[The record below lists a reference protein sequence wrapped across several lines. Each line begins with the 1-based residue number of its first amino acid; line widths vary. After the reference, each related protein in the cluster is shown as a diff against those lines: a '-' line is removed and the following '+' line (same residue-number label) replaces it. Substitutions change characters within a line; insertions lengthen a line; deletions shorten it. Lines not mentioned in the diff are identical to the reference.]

1 MDSVSQKNYQGL
13 LKAVILDWAGTTMDY
28 GCYAPA
34 VVFIEV
40 YKRHG
45 VDITMQEARQ
55 PMGAHK
61 KVHIRKISQ
70 IPTVAQKWQ
79 ATHTRQCTEDDVE
92 KMFAEFIP
100 LQLACLGDYA
110 DLIPGTVEA
119 VDKFRSRGLKIGS
132 TTGYMREMMDLLLEE
147 AKRRGYEPDSTVC
160 AADVPAGRP
169 EPWMCFRNAENLGV
183 YPTEVIVKIGD
194 TLPDIYE
201 GLNAGMWTI
210 GLAKTGNELGLN
222 EKEIEALPD
231 DELEQRLQTAYKRMH
246 EAGAH
251 YVVDGIW
258 DCDKILDDINARLE
272 RGEKPARTS

>member
-1 MDSVSQKNYQGL
+1 MDSVSRKTYQGP
-13 LKAVILDWAGTTMDY
+13 LKAVILDWAGTTVDY

-79 ATHTRQCTEDDVE
+79 DVHTRQCTEDDVE

-100 LQLACLGDYA
+100 LQLACLADYA

-132 TTGYMREMMDLLLEE
+132 TTGYMREMTDLLLKE

-160 AADVPAGRP
+160 ATDVPAGRP

-183 YPTEVIVKIGD
+183 YPTEAIVKIGD

-222 EKEIEALPD
+222 GKEIEALPA
-231 DELEQRLQTAYKRMH
+231 DELERRLKTAYTRMQ

-258 DCDKILDDINARLE
+258 DCDKILDDINARLA
-272 RGEKPARTS
+272 RGEKP